1 MTAAAEQAAA
11 TAAPAQ
17 AAAPAPSA
25 LASERA
31 AGEWRKSW
39 HLVLLT
45 AIALTCSPATLP
57 VYTIGVLT
65 GPLHDAFGWG
75 RGTIQAAILFSTG
88 LGMVGGPLAG
98 WMIERLGLRRSV
110 LLGVTGLSAAV
121 AACASITGA
130 AWQLYL
136 FYGLMALLGA
146 GTGAVSWT
154 YLIVDRFEKTRGLA
168 LGIALSGTGI
178 AAMLMPRIAAFGLDQ
193 GGWQA
198 SYLILGAYGLF
209 FILPLCALLLPRRV
223 LHAPGGGDRAAAL
236 PASGVTLRAALRR
249 RHFWLL
255 GAATFCIYVAVGG
268 LIPTIVPALT
278 DAGLSTD
285 EAVSI
290 MGFFGLA
297 IIVGRILIGSLVD
310 HIWAPAVAACVLV
323 PAAAACFAFQLPLS
337 FGAYALAA
345 MLIGMATGME
355 LDMLGFLATR
365 YFGLAHFAPIYG
377 RLYMFVSIGAG
388 SAPLA
393 FGSAYDWTGSYALP
407 ISLAAGLLLAGAAG
421 LLALGRYPDQGFPDR
436 EDAAQPV

>member
-1 MTAAAEQAAA
+1 MTATAEQAGV
-11 TAAPAQ
+11 
-17 AAAPAPSA
+17 
-25 LASERA
+25 RA
-31 AGEWRKSW
+31 ADEWRRSW

-45 AIALTCSPATLP
+45 AVALTCSPATLP

-98 WMIERLGLRRSV
+98 WMIQRLSLRRSV
-110 LLGVTGLSAAV
+110 LIGVTGLSTAV

-130 AWQLYL
+130 SWQLYL
-136 FYGLMALLGA
+136 LYGLMALLGA

-178 AAMLMPRIAAFGLDQ
+178 AAIMMPRIAAFGLDQ

-209 FILPLCALLLPRRV
+209 VILPLCALLLPRRTQHAADGTDAVPV
-223 LHAPGGGDRAAAL
+223 LPSPGL
-236 PASGVTLRAALRR
+236 TLGATIRR
-249 RHFWLL
+249 RHFWFL
-255 GAATFCIYVAVGG
+255 GGATFCIYVAVGG

-285 EAVSI
+285 DAVSI

-310 HIWAPAVAACVLV
+310 HLWAPAVAACVLL
-323 PAAAACFAFQLPLS
+323 PAAAACFTFQLPLS

-345 MLIGMATGME
+345 MLVGMATGME

-388 SAPLA
+388 SAPMA
-393 FGSAYDWTGSYALP
+393 FGSAYDITGSYALP
-407 ISLAAGLLLAGAAG
+407 ISLAAGLLLVGAVG
-421 LLALGRYPDQGFPDR
+421 LLALGRYPDQSFPD
-436 EDAAQPV
+436 AATPV

>member
-1 MTAAAEQAAA
+1 MTAIAERAGASAAA
-11 TAAPAQ
+11 
-17 AAAPAPSA
+17 
-25 LASERA
+25 
-31 AGEWRKSW
+31 EWRKSW

-65 GPLHDAFGWG
+65 GALQDAFGWG

-98 WMIERLGLRRSV
+98 WMIERFGLRQSV
-110 LLGVTGLSAAV
+110 LLGVLGLSATV

-136 FYGLMALLGA
+136 LYGLMALLGA
-146 GTGAVSWT
+146 GAGAVSWT
-154 YLIVDRFEKTRGLA
+154 YLIVDRFERTRGLA

-198 SYLILGAYGLF
+198 SYLILGAFGVLV
-209 FILPLCALLLPRRV
+209 ILPLCVLLLPRRM
-223 LHAPGGGDRAAAL
+223 LHAEGDTGVAAA
-236 PASGVTLRAALRR
+236 PAPGLTLGAALRR

-297 IIVGRILIGSLVD
+297 IIFGRILIGSLVD
-310 HIWAPAVAACVLV
+310 HLWGPAVAACVLV

-337 FGAYALAA
+337 YGSYAIAA

-355 LDMLGFLATR
+355 LDMLGFLVTR

-377 RLYMFVSIGAG
+377 RLYMFVAIGAG

-393 FGSAYDWTGSYALP
+393 FGSTYDLTGSYALP
-407 ISLAAGLLLAGAAG
+407 ISLAAALLLVGAAG
-421 LLALGRYPDQGFPDR
+421 LLGLGRYPDQSFSEPTL
-436 EDAAQPV
+436 AA

>member
-1 MTAAAEQAAA
+1 MTATAERAG
-11 TAAPAQ
+11 AP
-17 AAAPAPSA
+17 
-25 LASERA
+25 A

-45 AIALTCSPATLP
+45 AAALTCSPATLP

-88 LGMVGGPLAG
+88 LGMVSGPLAG

-110 LLGVTGLSAAV
+110 LIGVTGLSVAV
-121 AACASITGA
+121 AGCASITGA

-136 FYGLMALLGA
+136 LYGLMALLGA
-146 GTGAVSWT
+146 GAGAVSWT
-154 YLIVDRFEKTRGLA
+154 YLIVDRFETTRGLA

-178 AAMLMPRIAAFGLDQ
+178 AAMLMPRIAAFGLGQ

-209 FILPLCALLLPRRV
+209 VILPLCALLLPRRV
-223 LHAPGGGDRAAAL
+223 LAEARAAGAASAPGL
-236 PASGVTLRAALRR
+236 T
-249 RHFWLL
+249 L
-255 GAATFCIYVAVGG
+255 GAAVRRKHFWFLGASTFCIYVAVGG
-268 LIPTIVPALT
+268 LIPTIVPVLT

-297 IIVGRILIGSLVD
+297 IIVGRIVIGSLVD
-310 HIWAPAVAACVLV
+310 HIWAPAVAACVLL

-337 FGAYALAA
+337 FGTYALAA

-393 FGSAYDWTGSYALP
+393 FGSAYDLTGSYALP
-407 ISLAAGLLLAGAAG
+407 ISLAAGLLLVGAAG
-421 LLALGRYPDQGFPDR
+421 LLALGRYPDPNFRSPAF
-436 EDAAQPV
+436 AA

>member
-1 MTAAAEQAAA
+1 MTATAERAG
-11 TAAPAQ
+11 AP
-17 AAAPAPSA
+17 
-25 LASERA
+25 A

-45 AIALTCSPATLP
+45 AAALTCSPATLP

-88 LGMVGGPLAG
+88 LGMVSGPLAG

-110 LLGVTGLSAAV
+110 LIGVTGLSVAV
-121 AACASITGA
+121 AGCASITGA

-136 FYGLMALLGA
+136 LYGLMALLGA
-146 GTGAVSWT
+146 GAGAVSWT

-178 AAMLMPRIAAFGLDQ
+178 AAMLMPRIAAFGLGQ

-198 SYLILGAYGLF
+198 SYLILGAYSLF
-209 FILPLCALLLPRRV
+209 VILPLCALLLPRRV
-223 LHAPGGGDRAAAL
+223 LAEVRAAGAASAPGL
-236 PASGVTLRAALRR
+236 T
-249 RHFWLL
+249 L
-255 GAATFCIYVAVGG
+255 GAAVRRKHFWFLGASTFCIYVAVGG
-268 LIPTIVPALT
+268 LIPTIVPVLT

-297 IIVGRILIGSLVD
+297 IIVGRLVIGSLVD
-310 HIWAPAVAACVLV
+310 HIWAPAVAACVLL

-337 FGAYALAA
+337 FGTYALAA

-393 FGSAYDWTGSYALP
+393 FGSAYDLTGSYALP
-407 ISLAAGLLLAGAAG
+407 ISLAAGLLLVGAAG
-421 LLALGRYPDQGFPDR
+421 LLALGRYPDPNFRSPAF
-436 EDAAQPV
+436 AA

>member
-1 MTAAAEQAAA
+1 MTTAGRASLPVPAAA
-11 TAAPAQ
+11 
-17 AAAPAPSA
+17 
-25 LASERA
+25 
-31 AGEWRKSW
+31 EWRKSW

-65 GPLHDAFGWG
+65 GPLQDAFGWG

-121 AACASITGA
+121 AACAAITGA

-136 FYGLMALLGA
+136 LYGLMAVLGA
-146 GTGAVSWT
+146 GAGAVSWT
-154 YLIVDRFEKTRGLA
+154 YLIVDRFERTRGLA
-168 LGIALSGTGI
+168 LGIALSGTGL
-178 AAMLMPRIAAFGLDQ
+178 AAILMPRIAAFGLGQ

-198 SYLILGAYGLF
+198 SYLILGAYGLLV
-209 FILPLCALLLPRRV
+209 ILPLCALRLPRRPLRGAV
-223 LHAPGGGDRAAAL
+223 N
-236 PASGVTLRAALRR
+236 PASETAPPATGLTLGEALRR
-249 RHFWLL
+249 RHFWFL

-268 LIPTIVPALT
+268 LIPNIVPALT

-285 EAVSI
+285 EAVAI
-290 MGFFGLA
+290 MGFFGFA
-297 IIVGRILIGSLVD
+297 IIVGRVLIGWLVD
-310 HIWAPAVAACVLV
+310 HVWAPAVAACVLL
-323 PAAAACFAFQLPLS
+323 PAAVACFAFQIPLS
-337 FGAYALAA
+337 FGAYATAA

-355 LDMLGFLATR
+355 FDMLGFLATR

-436 EDAAQPV
+436 KDAARSV

>member
-1 MTAAAEQAAA
+1 MTAMV
-11 TAAPAQ
+11 
-17 AAAPAPSA
+17 
-25 LASERA
+25 ERA
-31 AGEWRKSW
+31 GTPAGGEWRKSW

-45 AIALTCSPATLP
+45 AVALTCSPATLP

-65 GPLHDAFGWG
+65 GPLQDAFGWG

-98 WMIERLGLRRSV
+98 WLIERFGLRLSV
-110 LLGVTGLSAAV
+110 LVGVAGLSAAV

-136 FYGLMALLGA
+136 LYGLMALLGA
-146 GTGAVSWT
+146 GAGAVSWT
-154 YLIVDRFEKTRGLA
+154 YLIVNRFEKTRGLA
-168 LGIALSGTGI
+168 LGVALSGTGV
-178 AAMLMPRIAAFGLDQ
+178 AAMLMPRIAAFGLEQ

-209 FILPLCALLLPRRV
+209 VILPLCALLLPRRV
-223 LHAPGGGDRAAAL
+223 LNAAVGTEAAVAL
-236 PASGVTLRAALRR
+236 PALGLTLRSALRR

-255 GAATFCIYVAVGG
+255 GASTFCIYVAVGG

-285 EAVSI
+285 DALSI
-290 MGFFGLA
+290 MGLFGLA
-297 IIVGRILIGSLVD
+297 IIVGRILVGSLVD
-310 HIWAPAVAACVLV
+310 HMWAPAVAACVLL

-337 FGAYALAA
+337 FGAYAIAA

-393 FGSAYDWTGSYALP
+393 FGSAYDITGSYALP
-407 ISLAAGLLLAGAAG
+407 ISLAAGLLVAGAVG
-421 LLALGRYPDQGFPDR
+421 LLALGRYPDQSFPDTAS
-436 EDAAQPV
+436 AA

>member
-1 MTAAAEQAAA
+1 MTAMAESAG
-11 TAAPAQ
+11 AP
-17 AAAPAPSA
+17 
-25 LASERA
+25 A
-31 AGEWRKSW
+31 AGEWRRSW

-45 AIALTCSPATLP
+45 AVALTCSPATLP

-98 WMIERLGLRRSV
+98 WMIERLGSRRSV
-110 LLGVTGLSAAV
+110 LIGVIGLSASV

-136 FYGLMALLGA
+136 LYGLMALLGA

-154 YLIVDRFEKTRGLA
+154 YLIVNRFEKTRGLA
-168 LGIALSGTGI
+168 LGIALSGTGV
-178 AAMLMPRIAAFGLDQ
+178 AAMLLPRIAAFGLGH

-209 FILPLCALLLPRRV
+209 VILPLCALLLPRRV
-223 LHAPGGGDRAAAL
+223 VHAAAETKAATAV
-236 PASGVTLRAALRR
+236 PALGLTLGAALRR

-255 GAATFCIYVAVGG
+255 GASTFCIYVAVGG
-268 LIPTIVPALT
+268 LIPSIVPALT

-285 EAVSI
+285 DALSI

-310 HIWAPAVAACVLV
+310 HMWAPAVAACVLL

-337 FGAYALAA
+337 FGAYAIAA

-393 FGSAYDWTGSYALP
+393 FGSAYDLTGSYALP
-407 ISLAAGLLLAGAAG
+407 ISLAAGLLLVGAVG
-421 LLALGRYPDQGFPDR
+421 LLGLGRYPDQSFR
-436 EDAAQPV
+436 DAAPAV

>member
-1 MTAAAEQAAA
+1 MTAIAGSAG
-11 TAAPAQ
+11 AP
-17 AAAPAPSA
+17 
-25 LASERA
+25 A
-31 AGEWRKSW
+31 AGEWRRSW

-45 AIALTCSPATLP
+45 AVALTCSPATLP

-98 WMIERLGLRRSV
+98 WMIERLGSRRSV
-110 LLGVTGLSAAV
+110 LIGVIGLSASV

-136 FYGLMALLGA
+136 LYGLMALLGA

-154 YLIVDRFEKTRGLA
+154 YLIVNRFEKTRGLA
-168 LGIALSGTGI
+168 LGIALSGTGV
-178 AAMLMPRIAAFGLDQ
+178 AAMLLPRIAAFGLGH

-209 FILPLCALLLPRRV
+209 VILPLCALLLPRRV
-223 LHAPGGGDRAAAL
+223 VHAAAETKAATAV
-236 PASGVTLRAALRR
+236 PALGLTLGAALRR

-255 GAATFCIYVAVGG
+255 GASTFCIYVAVGG
-268 LIPTIVPALT
+268 LIPSIVPALT

-285 EAVSI
+285 DALSI

-310 HIWAPAVAACVLV
+310 HMWAPAVAACVLL

-337 FGAYALAA
+337 FSAYAIAA

-393 FGSAYDWTGSYALP
+393 FGSAYDLTGSYALP
-407 ISLAAGLLLAGAAG
+407 ISLAAGLLLVGAVG
-421 LLALGRYPDQGFPDR
+421 LLGLGRYPDQSFR
-436 EDAAQPV
+436 DAAPAV

>member
-1 MTAAAEQAAA
+1 MTAMAERAG
-11 TAAPAQ
+11 AP
-17 AAAPAPSA
+17 
-25 LASERA
+25 A
-31 AGEWRKSW
+31 AGEWRRSW

-45 AIALTCSPATLP
+45 AVALTCSPATLP

-98 WMIERLGLRRSV
+98 WMIERLGSRRSV
-110 LLGVTGLSAAV
+110 LIGVIGLSASV

-136 FYGLMALLGA
+136 LYGLMALLGA

-154 YLIVDRFEKTRGLA
+154 YLIVNRFEKTRGLA
-168 LGIALSGTGI
+168 LGIALSGTGV
-178 AAMLMPRIAAFGLDQ
+178 AAMLLPRIAAFGLGH

-209 FILPLCALLLPRRV
+209 VILPLCALLLPRRV
-223 LHAPGGGDRAAAL
+223 VHAAAETKAATAV
-236 PASGVTLRAALRR
+236 PALGLTLGAALRR

-255 GAATFCIYVAVGG
+255 GASTFCIYVAVGG
-268 LIPTIVPALT
+268 LIPSIVPALT

-285 EAVSI
+285 DALSI

-310 HIWAPAVAACVLV
+310 HMWAPAVAACVLL

-337 FGAYALAA
+337 FSAYAIAA

-393 FGSAYDWTGSYALP
+393 FGSAYDLTGSYALP
-407 ISLAAGLLLAGAAG
+407 ISLAAGLLLVGAVG
-421 LLALGRYPDQGFPDR
+421 LLGLGRYPDQSFR
-436 EDAAQPV
+436 DAAPAV

>member
-1 MTAAAEQAAA
+1 MTAMVERAE
-11 TAAPAQ
+11 AP
-17 AAAPAPSA
+17 
-25 LASERA
+25 A

-45 AIALTCSPATLP
+45 AVALTCSPATLP

-65 GPLHDAFGWG
+65 GPLQDAFGWG

-98 WMIERLGLRRSV
+98 WTIERFGLRLSV
-110 LLGVTGLSAAV
+110 LAGVAGLSAVV

-136 FYGLMALLGA
+136 LYGLMALLGA
-146 GTGAVSWT
+146 GAGAVSWT
-154 YLIVDRFEKTRGLA
+154 YLIVNRFEKTRGLA
-168 LGIALSGTGI
+168 LGVALSGTGL
-178 AAMLMPRIAAFGLDQ
+178 AAMLMPRIAAFGLGQ

-209 FILPLCALLLPRRV
+209 VILPLCALLLPRRV
-223 LHAPGGGDRAAAL
+223 LNAAAGPEAAVAL
-236 PASGVTLRAALRR
+236 PTLGLTLRSALRR

-255 GAATFCIYVAVGG
+255 GASTFCIYVAVGG

-285 EAVSI
+285 DALSI

-310 HIWAPAVAACVLV
+310 HIWAPAVAACVLL

-337 FGAYALAA
+337 FGAYVIAA

-365 YFGLAHFAPIYG
+365 YFGLTHFAPIYG

-393 FGSAYDWTGSYALP
+393 FGSAYDLTGSYALP

-421 LLALGRYPDQGFPDR
+421 LLALGRYPDQSFPD
-436 EDAAQPV
+436 EASTA

>member
-1 MTAAAEQAAA
+1 MTAMAERAG
-11 TAAPAQ
+11 AP
-17 AAAPAPSA
+17 
-25 LASERA
+25 A
-31 AGEWRKSW
+31 AGEWRRSW

-45 AIALTCSPATLP
+45 AVALTCSPATLP

-98 WMIERLGLRRSV
+98 WMIERLGSRRSV
-110 LLGVTGLSAAV
+110 LIGVIGLSASV

-136 FYGLMALLGA
+136 LYGLMALLGA

-154 YLIVDRFEKTRGLA
+154 YLIVNRFEKTRGLA
-168 LGIALSGTGI
+168 LGIALSGTGV
-178 AAMLMPRIAAFGLDQ
+178 AAMLLPRIAAFGLGH

-209 FILPLCALLLPRRV
+209 VILPLCALLLPRRV
-223 LHAPGGGDRAAAL
+223 VHAAAETKAATAV
-236 PASGVTLRAALRR
+236 PALGLTLGAALRR

-255 GAATFCIYVAVGG
+255 GASTFCIYVAVGG
-268 LIPTIVPALT
+268 LIPSIVPALT

-285 EAVSI
+285 DALSI

-310 HIWAPAVAACVLV
+310 HMWAPAVAACVLL

-337 FGAYALAA
+337 FSAYAIAA

-393 FGSAYDWTGSYALP
+393 FGSAYDLTGSYALP
-407 ISLAAGLLLAGAAG
+407 ISLAAGLLLVGAVG
-421 LLALGRYPDQGFPDR
+421 LLALGRYPDQNFR
-436 EDAAQPV
+436 NAAPPVLLAPCSAPKTDL

>member
-1 MTAAAEQAAA
+1 MTETVQRDRLPGPAAD
-11 TAAPAQ
+11 
-17 AAAPAPSA
+17 
-25 LASERA
+25 
-31 AGEWRKSW
+31 EWRKNW

-45 AIALTCSPATLP
+45 VAALTCSPATLP

-65 GPLHDAFGWG
+65 GPLHDSFGWG

-110 LLGVTGLSAAV
+110 LIGITGLSAAV

-136 FYGLMALLGA
+136 LYGMMALLGA
-146 GTGAVSWT
+146 GAGAVSWT
-154 YLIVDRFEKTRGLA
+154 YLIATRFERTRGLA
-168 LGIALSGTGI
+168 LGIALSGTGL
-178 AAMLMPRIAAFGLDQ
+178 AAILMPRIAAFGLDQ

-198 SYLILGAYGLF
+198 SYLLLGAYGLLV
-209 FILPLCALLLPRRV
+209 ILPLCALLLPR
-223 LHAPGGGDRAAAL
+223 HALVEACAGPGTGRESANAAPL
-236 PASGVTLRAALRR
+236 PGLSPRAALRR

-255 GAATFCIYVAVGG
+255 GSATFFIYVAVGG
-268 LIPTIVPALT
+268 LIPNIVPALT

-285 EAVSI
+285 DAVAI

-297 IIVGRILIGSLVD
+297 IIAGRILIGSLVD
-310 HIWAPAVAACVLV
+310 HLWAPAVAACVLL

-337 FGAYALAA
+337 FGAYSLAA

-388 SAPLA
+388 SAPFA
-393 FGSAYDWTGSYALP
+393 FGSAFDLTGSYALP
-407 ISLAAGLLLAGAAG
+407 LSLAAALLLAGAAG
-421 LLALGRYPDQGFPDR
+421 LLALGRYPNPAFPDASAIATVR
-436 EDAAQPV
+436 RVRAPTA

>member
-1 MTAAAEQAAA
+1 MTAMAGSAG
-11 TAAPAQ
+11 AP
-17 AAAPAPSA
+17 
-25 LASERA
+25 A
-31 AGEWRKSW
+31 AGEWRRSW

-45 AIALTCSPATLP
+45 AVALTCSPATLP

-65 GPLHDAFGWG
+65 GPLQDAFGWG

-98 WMIERLGLRRSV
+98 WMVERLGLRLSV
-110 LLGVTGLSAAV
+110 LVGVGGLSVAV

-136 FYGLMALLGA
+136 LYGLMALLGA

-154 YLIVDRFEKTRGLA
+154 YLIVNRFEKTRGLA
-168 LGIALSGTGI
+168 LGIALSGTGV
-178 AAMLMPRIAAFGLDQ
+178 AAMLMPRIAAFGLGQ

-209 FILPLCALLLPRRV
+209 IILPLCALLLPRRV
-223 LHAPGGGDRAAAL
+223 LNAAAGTEAAVAL
-236 PASGVTLRAALRR
+236 PALGMTLRSALRR

-255 GAATFCIYVAVGG
+255 GASTFCIYVAVGG

-285 EAVSI
+285 DALSI

-310 HIWAPAVAACVLV
+310 HMWAPAVAACVLL

-337 FGAYALAA
+337 FGAYAIAA

-365 YFGLAHFAPIYG
+365 YFGLAHFASIYG

-393 FGSAYDWTGSYALP
+393 FGSAYDITE
-407 ISLAAGLLLAGAAG
+407 I
-421 LLALGRYPDQGFPDR
+421 GRASCR
-436 EDAAQPV
+436 ERVCT

>member
-1 MTAAAEQAAA
+1 MTADAERDRL
-11 TAAPAQ
+11 AAPATV
-17 AAAPAPSA
+17 
-25 LASERA
+25 
-31 AGEWRKSW
+31 EWRNNW

-45 AIALTCSPATLP
+45 AAALTCSPATLP

-65 GPLHDAFGWG
+65 GPLHESFGWG

-154 YLIVDRFEKTRGLA
+154 YLIAARFDRTRGLA
-168 LGIALSGTGI
+168 LGIALSGTGL
-178 AAMLMPRIAAFGLDQ
+178 AAMMMPRIAAFGLDL

-198 SYLILGAYGLF
+198 SYLLLGAYGMLV
-209 FILPLCALLLPRRV
+209 ILPLCALLLPRRT
-223 LHAPGGGDRAAAL
+223 LPGADAGKGAGLTGSIATAAAAAPGL
-236 PASGVTLRAALRR
+236 SLRAALRR

-268 LIPTIVPALT
+268 LIPNIVPVLT
-278 DAGLSTD
+278 DAALSTD
-285 EAVSI
+285 DAVAI

-297 IIVGRILIGSLVD
+297 IIAGRILIGSLVD
-310 HIWAPAVAACVLV
+310 HLWAPAVAACVLL
-323 PAAAACFAFQLPLS
+323 PAAAACFAFQLPLG
-337 FGAYALAA
+337 FGAYAVAA
-345 MLIGMATGME
+345 MLVGMATGME

-388 SAPLA
+388 AAPLA
-393 FGSAYDWTGSYALP
+393 FGSAYDLTGSYALP
-407 ISLAAGLLLAGAAG
+407 LSLAAGLLLAGAAG
-421 LLALGRYPDQGFPDR
+421 LLALGRYPDAAFGDF
-436 EDAAQPV
+436 DASD

>member
-1 MTAAAEQAAA
+1 MTAMAER
-11 TAAPAQ
+11 TGAP
-17 AAAPAPSA
+17 
-25 LASERA
+25 A
-31 AGEWRKSW
+31 AGEWRRSW

-45 AIALTCSPATLP
+45 AVALTCSPATLP

-65 GPLHDAFGWG
+65 GPLQDAFGWG

-98 WMIERLGLRRSV
+98 WMVERLGLRLSV
-110 LLGVTGLSAAV
+110 LVGVGGLSVAV

-136 FYGLMALLGA
+136 LYGLKALLGA

-154 YLIVDRFEKTRGLA
+154 YLIVNRFEKTRGLA
-168 LGIALSGTGI
+168 LGIALSGTGV
-178 AAMLMPRIAAFGLDQ
+178 AAMLMPRIAAFGLGQ

-209 FILPLCALLLPRRV
+209 VILPLCAVLLPRRV
-223 LHAPGGGDRAAAL
+223 LNAAAGTEAAVAL
-236 PASGVTLRAALRR
+236 PALGMTLRSALRR

-255 GAATFCIYVAVGG
+255 GASTFCIYVAVGG
-268 LIPTIVPALT
+268 FIPTIVPALT

-285 EAVSI
+285 DALSI

-310 HIWAPAVAACVLV
+310 HMWAPAVAACVLL

-337 FGAYALAA
+337 FSAYAIAA

-393 FGSAYDWTGSYALP
+393 FGSAYDLTGSYALP
-407 ISLAAGLLLAGAAG
+407 ISLAAGLLLVGAVG
-421 LLALGRYPDQGFPDR
+421 LLGLGRYPDQSFR
-436 EDAAQPV
+436 DAAPAV